1 MYSCQKFLVWKWRS
15 SKLKCNAKLVTE
27 VTLGSATDHIH
38 HIFKHIRVAKFFT
51 FTLGHSPI
59 TLSQND
65 QNMNCKYVII
75 IAFMIIECTLPSNI
89 GNCLFKCKLLY
100 EITTA
105 VRCYENNLYYSSVCF
120 RWLEILSSRTSR
132 KICIDKSHAK

>member
-1 MYSCQKFLVWKWRS
+1 MTFKMYSCQKFLVRKWRS

-38 HIFKHIRVAKFFT
+38 YIFKHIRVAKFFT

-65 QNMNCKYVII
+65 QNTNCKYVII
-75 IAFMIIECTLPSNI
+75 IVFMITECTLSSNI
-89 GNCLFKCKLLY
+89 GNCLFNCKLLY

-105 VRCYENNLYYSSVCF
+105 ALWKQFILFF
-120 RWLEILSSRTSR
+120 RLFSLAWNTIITDE
-132 KICIDKSHAK
+132 